1 MTDMG
6 VKTSY
11 KDVMDEQTSPLAI
24 GHVRVKTKLFAQIRY
39 ILSPVNTVGWHGI
52 GKVEVDFYANISSKC
67 RRRTWVR

>member
-39 ILSPVNTVGWHGI
+39 ILSPVNTVG
-52 GKVEVDFYANISSKC
+52 
-67 RRRTWVR
+67 